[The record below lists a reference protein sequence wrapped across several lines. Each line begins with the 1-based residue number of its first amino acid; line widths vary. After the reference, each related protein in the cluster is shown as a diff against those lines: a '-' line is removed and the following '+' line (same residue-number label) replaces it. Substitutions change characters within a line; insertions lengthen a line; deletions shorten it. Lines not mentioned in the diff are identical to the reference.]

1 MLAFRMAVEFTAGQV
16 EAIARLAQ
24 LDLSPAEV
32 ELFARQLGEFL
43 GYANELLAVD
53 TSGIEPTAHVG
64 KVQTPDR
71 ADEVQ
76 PSLDRDAVLANAPD
90 PALGAGLFR
99 VPRVIG

>member
-53 TSGIEPTAHVG
+53 TSGIEPTAQVG
-64 KVQTPDR
+64 RVQTPDR
-71 ADEVQ
+71 ADEVR